1 MKMKLIILPRLTRD
15 EHERPICPFFTKQGL
30 KMSPMV
36 GSCLIINSTHWR
48 LEQRDNVKPTVDL
61 SGPLSPTTATATATA
76 GAAGAGGGWHTL
88 SLAFDGDLLTAEVDG
103 VVVGHDVPITS
114 AWNGAR
120 KLRKI
125 RFSPV
130 CAFRTAISCG
140 VERGR
145 PLLARQARDRQQE
158 EKNAKHT
165 RARCVGSQASP
176 GSDPATTTHISMT
189 SGEKTS
195 FARYFLT

>member
-76 GAAGAGGGWHTL
+76 GAASAGGGWHTL

-103 VVVGHDVPITS
+103 VVVGHDVPVTS

-120 KLRKI
+120 KLRFFPSLCVSHCHFVRGGKGSTI
-125 RFSPV
+125 FGKTGSGQ
-130 CAFRTAISCG
+130 TAG
-140 VERGR
+140 G
-145 PLLARQARDRQQE
+145 
-158 EKNAKHT
+158 EKRKTHT
-165 RARCVGSQASP
+165 RAVCWFAGVAGIGSGNHHA
-176 GSDPATTTHISMT
+176 
-189 SGEKTS
+189 
-195 FARYFLT
+195 YFDDFR